1 MPGSELPRPVHSHLS
16 HITWLQSHHVIPQS
30 CFCTAA
36 CDTKMND
43 SLYMLK
49 WSNRSYLA
57 RYTIILITSRDCNH
71 ITWFRNSASVS
82 LLATLSH
89 RTWIANDFSS
99 SQLSQKRS
107 KISDCTFWKISYK
120 RKFSFLLISCT
131 RNRYSTVIES
141 YIRKNDVIKCELD
154 LALTEKLIQYLTS
167 QMTVDCCREREET
180 LIDFHRLLLRDTW

>member
-1 MPGSELPRPVHSHLS
+1 MSDLFYIYWDWSSRFLFTSSWHL
-16 HITWLQSHHVIPQS
+16 V
-30 CFCTAA
+30 
-36 CDTKMND
+36 
-43 SLYMLK
+43 
-49 WSNRSYLA
+49 
-57 RYTIILITSRDCNH
+57 ILITSRDCNH
-71 ITWFRNSASVS
+71 ITWSCRNSASVS